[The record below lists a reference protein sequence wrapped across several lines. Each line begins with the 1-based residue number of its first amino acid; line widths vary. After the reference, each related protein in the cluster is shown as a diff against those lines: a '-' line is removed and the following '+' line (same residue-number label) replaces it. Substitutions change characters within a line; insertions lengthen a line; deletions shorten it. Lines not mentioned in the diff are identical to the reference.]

1 MKANSHGALSDQG
14 NTLGV
19 RERSHHQ
26 RLAALE
32 RDAALARTSR
42 VRRWAIAGTA
52 ALTAGFAALVS
63 VVAPGKSL
71 GAKRTAASAA
81 QAKAPAPAPAPSAK
95 AMPPLAS
102 PSQLGLGGPNQAPQS
117 DPSQSSPP
125 PAQSS
130 PAPEPS
136 APAQSSPAPAQ
147 SAPTPE
153 QSAPAPAPSDP
164 SAGSGP
170 VVSGGS

>member
-1 MKANSHGALSDQG
+1 MKANSHGALSDED
-14 NTLGV
+14 NTSGV
-19 RERSHHQ
+19 RERSNYQ

-42 VRRWAIAGTA
+42 VRRWAIAATA

-81 QAKAPAPAPAPSAK
+81 RAHPAGPAPAPSPK

-102 PSQLGLGGPNQAPQS
+102 PSQLGLQAGDQAPQA
-117 DPSQSSPP
+117 D

-130 PAPEPS
+130 PPL
-136 APAQSSPAPAQ
+136 AQSSPAPAQ
-147 SAPTPE
+147 SSPPSQASQPPV
-153 QSAPAPAPSDP
+153 QSAPAPAPTDP
-164 SAGSGP
+164 NAGSGP